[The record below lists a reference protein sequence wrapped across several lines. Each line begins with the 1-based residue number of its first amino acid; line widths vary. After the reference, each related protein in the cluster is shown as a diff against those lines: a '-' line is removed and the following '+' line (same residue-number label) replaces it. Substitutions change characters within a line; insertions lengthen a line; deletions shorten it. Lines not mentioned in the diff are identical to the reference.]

1 MKKKITRNLTN
12 LITRNLFL
20 TGQILF
26 EFTTYFTSLVLGVM
40 QKLENVKT
48 KVYTNLQFIIFH
60 SEVESL
66 FDWTMPDNVFS
77 NYFHR
82 ITLPTTVIYLLSLDL
97 LQLYHL
103 KAIRSIAGTL
113 SISSHIINKFL
124 LSQTSQRQQV
134 QIEKIVSMYRTHR
147 PTQTKF

>member
-1 MKKKITRNLTN
+1 MKTKITRNLTN

-26 EFTTYFTSLVLGVM
+26 EFTTYFASGALVLGVM

-48 KVYTNLQFIIFH
+48 KVYTNLQLIIFH

-66 FDWTMPDNVFS
+66 FDWTMPNNVFS

-82 ITLPTTVIYLLSLDL
+82 ITLPTTGIYLLSLD

-103 KAIRSIAGTL
+103 KAIRSIPGTL

-134 QIEKIVSMYRTHR
+134 
-147 PTQTKF
+147 

>member
-1 MKKKITRNLTN
+1 
-12 LITRNLFL
+12 
-20 TGQILF
+20 
-26 EFTTYFTSLVLGVM
+26 
-40 QKLENVKT
+40 
-48 KVYTNLQFIIFH
+48 
-60 SEVESL
+60 
-66 FDWTMPDNVFS
+66 MPDNVFS

-103 KAIRSIAGTL
+103 KATRSIAGTL

-147 PTQTKF
+147 PTQTEF

>member
-1 MKKKITRNLTN
+1 VFAKFPSQEAK
-12 LITRNLFL
+12 
-20 TGQILF
+20 
-26 EFTTYFTSLVLGVM
+26 
-40 QKLENVKT
+40 

-103 KAIRSIAGTL
+103 KATRSIAGTL
-113 SISSHIINKFL
+113 SISSHSRCKNKVSCDANSACLQSFHHRRPKRFIQICSL
-124 LSQTSQRQQV
+124 LSFIPRLNPYLTGLCRIMYFRIIS
-134 QIEKIVSMYRTHR
+134 IE
-147 PTQTKF
+147 

>member
-1 MKKKITRNLTN
+1 VGKIYRRT
-12 LITRNLFL
+12 
-20 TGQILF
+20 
-26 EFTTYFTSLVLGVM
+26 VAA
-40 QKLENVKT
+40 KT
-48 KVYTNLQFIIFH
+48 KFHVTRTVRVCKVSITGGQKGFTNLQFIIFH

-103 KAIRSIAGTL
+103 KAIRSIAETL

-134 QIEKIVSMYRTHR
+134 QIEKIVSMYRTHP